1 MGDNKHLARAFE
13 KQLQQM
19 QIALCNLHP
28 SLNLN
33 SAQTP
38 LTLDWDEKLS
48 DQPQLEKRRNHLALF
63 GYQAVTI
70 DAGCELLLHGPSN
83 EQTHL
88 YIKQLTLAAGARI
101 CLQTDSWLYI
111 ENLQVVGDGEA
122 LIELKPRTAQQG
134 GNGVDGVSGTH
145 ATLAP
150 QQGGNG
156 GAASDGVEGKDAG
169 SARKAYLK
177 IGYLEGDLCCIA
189 SAGDGGDGG
198 YGGNGGG
205 GGRGNRAAGGNGGNG
220 GYGGHGGHAA
230 SGGELY
236 VTIEQRGTHSVV
248 SQQTP
253 VPRGGKG
260 GRAGRG
266 GLSGDGEVTGQQGLD
281 GTTGSDGA
289 DGEAGA
295 VYLRLPKQQQISKY
309 QSGQHCA

>member
-1 MGDNKHLARAFE
+1 MGDSEHLVGAFE

-28 SLNLN
+28 PLYLN
-33 SAQTP
+33 ATQTV
-38 LTLDWDEKLS
+38 LILDWDEKLS
-48 DQPQLEKRRNHLALF
+48 DQPPLEKRRNHLAIF

-70 DAGCELLLHGPSN
+70 DAGCKLLLHGPAN

-101 CLQTDSWLYI
+101 CLQTDSWLHI
-111 ENLQVVGDGEA
+111 DHLQVVGDGEA
-122 LIELKPRTAQQG
+122 SIELKPKIAQQG
-134 GNGVDGVSGTH
+134 GNGVDGVSGTN
-145 ATLAP
+145 ATLTP

-156 GAASDGVEGKDAG
+156 GAASDGIEGKDAG

-177 IGYLEGDLCCIA
+177 IGQLDGDLCCIA
-189 SAGDGGDGG
+189 SASDGGDGG
-198 YGGNGGG
+198 DGGNGGG
-205 GGRGNRAAGGNGGNG
+205 GGRGNKAAGGNGGNG

-236 VTIEQRGTHSVV
+236 VTIEQLATHSVV
-248 SQQTP
+248 SQQMP

-260 GRAGRG
+260 GRAGYG
-266 GLSGDGEVTGQQGLD
+266 GLPGEGELTGQQGLD
-281 GTTGSDGA
+281 GAVGSGGA

-295 VYLRLPKQQQISKY
+295 VYLRLPEQQPISKY